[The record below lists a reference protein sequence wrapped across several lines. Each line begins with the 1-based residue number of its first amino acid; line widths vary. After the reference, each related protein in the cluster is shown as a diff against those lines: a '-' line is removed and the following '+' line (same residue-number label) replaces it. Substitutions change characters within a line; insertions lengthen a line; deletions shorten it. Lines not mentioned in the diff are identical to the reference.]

1 MNNMNKLI
9 ESVSKYIE
17 ARIELIK
24 VDVQQG
30 IAKTLVSVIEYG
42 IIGIVG
48 FFAFVFICVGLA
60 NVFNELTDSRFWGY
74 FIMAGIFLAVLAAVV
89 ASKKSH
95 PDEDGEGSQQHVPQG
110 SARTAAGRSHR
121 PGSNRPERG
130 AGPAERLWPDGSAEP
145 AQFVLTAGLLVFS
158 QITDTTY

>member
-1 MNNMNKLI
+1 MNSMNKLI
-9 ESVSKYIE
+9 ETVSKYIE

-74 FIMAGIFLAVLAAVV
+74 FIMAGLFLAILAVVV
-89 ASKKSH
+89 ASKKTIQVKMEKVASNMFH
-95 PDEDGEGSQQHVPQG
+95 KEVPAPEQAEATAQEVIDQNESLG
-110 SARTAAGRSHR
+110 QPSAYGQVTPLSR
-121 PGSNRPERG
+121 PS
-130 AGPAERLWPDGSAEP
+130 
-145 AQFVLTAGLLVFS
+145 
-158 QITDTTY
+158 TY

>member
-1 MNNMNKLI
+1 MNSMNKLI
-9 ESVSKYIE
+9 ETVSKYIE

-30 IAKTLVSVIEYG
+30 IAKTLVSAIEYG

-89 ASKKSH
+89 ASNMFHKEV
-95 PDEDGEGSQQHVPQG
+95 PAPQQAEATAQEVIDQNESLGQP
-110 SARTAAGRSHR
+110 SAFGQVTPLSR
-121 PGSNRPERG
+121 PS
-130 AGPAERLWPDGSAEP
+130 S
-145 AQFVLTAGLLVFS
+145 
-158 QITDTTY
+158 Y

>member
-1 MNNMNKLI
+1 MNSMNKLI

-74 FIMAGIFLAVLAAVV
+74 FIMAGLFLLVLVAVV
-89 ASKKSH
+89 ASKKAIQTKMEKVASNMFH
-95 PDEDGEGSQQHVPQG
+95 KGVPAPQQ
-110 SARTAAGRSHR
+110 AEATAQEVIDQNESLGQPSPFGQPAPLSR
-121 PGSNRPERG
+121 PS
-130 AGPAERLWPDGSAEP
+130 S
-145 AQFVLTAGLLVFS
+145 
-158 QITDTTY
+158 Y